1 MHGLK
6 NFWPRTGNWA
16 VRPCCR
22 RHPVSL
28 TQRLKLRKM
37 QAGKTVFEVSR
48 NAGHVRRRAWHNW
61 ACAGAALLAV
71 NFVVAQT
78 APGAPVLSQA
88 ASSAEARGINDWL
101 MRMHEASKK
110 QAYVGTYVVSSGGSI
125 SSAKIWH
132 VCEGN
137 QQVERVETL
146 TGAPRS
152 IFRHNDRVVTFM
164 PEHKVVRTE
173 KRESL
178 GLFPELLQSTDNR
191 IAEFYKVRQEG
202 VERVAGLEA
211 DVVVLVPKD
220 AMRFGYRVWTEQKKG
235 MVVKL
240 QTLDADGKVLEQAA
254 FSELQLD
261 APVKMDKLLHM
272 MGKVDGYK
280 VEKPVLV
287 KTTASA
293 EGWVLKTPVAG
304 FAPMSCY
311 KRPAVASGADE
322 PLQWIFSDGL
332 ASVSLFV
339 EPYDKQRHEKEASMS
354 LGATQTMTKQVGSY
368 WLTVMG
374 EVPMKTIK
382 LFAGGLE
389 RKK

>member
-1 MHGLK
+1 ML
-6 NFWPRTGNWA
+6 
-16 VRPCCR
+16 
-22 RHPVSL
+22 SL
-28 TQRLKLRKM
+28 GI
-37 QAGKTVFEVSR
+37 A
-48 NAGHVRRRAWHNW
+48 
-61 ACAGAALLAV
+61 
-71 NFVVAQT
+71 VAQ
-78 APGAPVLSQA
+78 VLPATPPQTPA
-88 ASSAEARGINDWL
+88 QSSSEAKGINEWL

-110 QAYVGTYVVSSGGSI
+110 QAYIGTYVVSSGGSI

-164 PEHKVVRTE
+164 PEHKVVRAE

-191 IAEFYKVRQEG
+191 IADFYKVKQEG
-202 VERVAGLEA
+202 VERVAGVEA
-211 DVVVLVPKD
+211 DVVVLQPKD

-240 QTLDADGKVLEQAA
+240 QTLDADGSVLEQAA

-261 APVKMDKLLHM
+261 APVKIDKLLFM
-272 MGKVDGYK
+272 MGKTEGYR

-304 FAPMSCY
+304 FTPMSCY
-311 KRPAVASGADE
+311 KRPATSSASLAGDE

-339 EPYDKQRHEKEASMS
+339 EPYDKQRHDKEASMS
-354 LGATQTMTKQVGSY
+354 MGATQTMTKQMGPY

-382 LFAGGLE
+382 LFASGLE

>member
-1 MHGLK
+1 
-6 NFWPRTGNWA
+6 
-16 VRPCCR
+16 
-22 RHPVSL
+22 
-28 TQRLKLRKM
+28 M
-37 QAGKTVFEVSR
+37 QAVKTACDQPEK
-48 NAGHVRRRAWHNW
+48 AARAECLTLRSW
-61 ACAGAALLAV
+61 ACAVAALLAM
-71 NFVVAQT
+71 NFVAAQT
-78 APGAPVLSQA
+78 TAVAPAPSQTP
-88 ASSAEARGINDWL
+88 SSAEARGINDWL

-110 QAYVGTYVVSSGGSI
+110 QAYIGTYVVSSGGSI

-191 IAEFYKVRQEG
+191 IAEFYKARQEG

-240 QTLDADGKVLEQAA
+240 QTLDADGQVLEQAA

-261 APVKMDKLLHM
+261 APVKMDKLLYM

-311 KRPAVASGADE
+311 KRPGVASSAPGADE

-354 LGATQTMTKQVGSY
+354 MGATQTMTKQLGPY